1 MSDYKKQTLAINKD
15 LLVEI
20 HYNPNISKEPYDIRF
35 YGYDSYTH
43 HRVSSEDLL
52 KLSERLADFVLD
64 NSSTADYNDNI
75 TGLARLWHNRRNE
88 AVEQLERL
96 QND

>member
-1 MSDYKKQTLAINKD
+1 MSNYKKQTFAINND

-20 HYNPNISKEPYDIRF
+20 HYNPSISKKPYDIRF

-52 KLSERLADFVLD
+52 KLSERLADFIFD
-64 NSSTADYNDNI
+64 NPHTAGYNDNLA
-75 TGLARLWHNRRNE
+75 GLAKLLHHGRNE
-88 AVEQLERL
+88 TIKELEKDS
-96 QND
+96 ND